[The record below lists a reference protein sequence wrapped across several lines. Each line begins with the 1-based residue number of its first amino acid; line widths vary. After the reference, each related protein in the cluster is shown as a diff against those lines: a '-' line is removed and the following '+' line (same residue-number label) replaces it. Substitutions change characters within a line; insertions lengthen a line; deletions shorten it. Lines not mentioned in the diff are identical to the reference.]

1 MQRHFTH
8 PAEEDTD
15 MDDRERMAKL
25 KTEEMTR
32 GTVQT
37 TEDVRRTAE
46 EADRARRGE
55 SRFMP
60 PEAQRHETEAKMPL
74 FPETD
79 LQHLRS
85 QWTTIQ
91 SEFVDEPRRSVEE
104 ADHLV
109 AQTIQRL
116 AQSFANARSGLEGQW
131 ARGGDVSTE
140 DLRVA
145 LQRYRSF
152 FDRLLAV

>member
-1 MQRHFTH
+1 
-8 PAEEDTD
+8 

-25 KTEEMTR
+25 KTEEMAR
-32 GTVQT
+32 GTVRT

-46 EADRARRGE
+46 EADRTRRDE

-60 PEAQRHETEAKMPL
+60 HEAQRHATEEKMAL
-74 FPETD
+74 FPDAD
-79 LQHLRS
+79 LQQLRS
-85 QWTTIQ
+85 RWTDIQ
-91 SEFVDEPRRSVEE
+91 GEFVDEPRRSVEE

-116 AQSFANARSGLEGQW
+116 AQSFANARSTLEGQW

-152 FDRLLAV
+152 FDRLLTV

>member
-1 MQRHFTH
+1 
-8 PAEEDTD
+8 
-15 MDDRERMAKL
+15 MDDRERTAKL
-25 KTEEMTR
+25 KTEEMAR
-32 GTVQT
+32 GTVGT
-37 TEDVRRTAE
+37 TEDIRRIAE
-46 EADRARRGE
+46 EADRARRDE

-60 PEAQRHETEAKMPL
+60 HDAQRHEADGKVAL
-74 FPETD
+74 FPDTD
-79 LQHLRS
+79 LQQMRS
-85 QWTTIQ
+85 RWTDIQ
-91 SEFVDEPRRSVEE
+91 VEFVDEPRRSVEE

-116 AQSFANARSGLEGQW
+116 AQSFANERSTLEGQW

-152 FDRLLAV
+152 FDRLLSV